1 MSSDTN
7 GLTIYRL
14 IPEDVEKLLLAKY
27 GEKLIAVN
35 TLSLARQN
43 QKRASYSHDL
53 KETKY

>member
-1 MSSDTN
+1 MSTDAS

-27 GEKLIAVN
+27 GEKLMAVN
-35 TLSLARQN
+35 AISLARQN

-53 KETKY
+53 KKTKF